1 MKAKYIFKALC
12 QMNTLAIL
20 NFQEVANQ
28 MVALVFAI

>member
-12 QMNTLAIL
+12 LMNTSGIL

-28 MVALVFAI
+28 MMALVFAA